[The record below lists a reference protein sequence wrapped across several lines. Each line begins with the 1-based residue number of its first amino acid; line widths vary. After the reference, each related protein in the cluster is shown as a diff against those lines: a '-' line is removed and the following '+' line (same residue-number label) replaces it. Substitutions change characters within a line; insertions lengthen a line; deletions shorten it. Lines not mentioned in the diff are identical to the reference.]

1 MVGTYVWGNTPWSR
15 DVTPQSPGY
24 VEGNSNSHHVF
35 SPVLAPPGFVF
46 RPRTISLSTQAAETA
61 NYMIELLVNVPPHV
75 GAHYHGIARIEGAAG
90 TPVLHVSPADCARL
104 ILLPGQPGERLSG
117 RALGSVGTM
126 NLMLLWSGWLYPE
139 SALPRLL
146 GMEAAATSGELPDLS
161 RLGTAA
167 DALVVAAQGLSASV
181 PR

>member
-1 MVGTYVWGNTPWSR
+1 MVGQYVWGNTPWSR
-15 DVTPQSPGY
+15 DVTPSSPGY

-117 RALGSVGTM
+117 RALGSVGSM

-139 SALPRLL
+139 SMLPKLL
-146 GMEAAATSGELPDLS
+146 GMETASGAAPDLS
-161 RLGTAA
+161 ALGAAA